1 MIMTRWSSGV
11 NVAGEPFIYDNHRK
25 RQYWNDELHLIC
37 CQMNYYEDEIE
48 KLEDRIYVLEN
59 PPVYKGW

>member
-11 NVAGEPFIYDNHRK
+11 NVAGEPFIYDKETK
-25 RQYWNDELHLIC
+25 RQYWIDELHLIS
-37 CQMNYYEDEIE
+37 CQMNHYEDEIE